1 MIAGLYF
8 NNVHSYCSFSELN
21 KFDFVKINME
31 FQINKIGRQVDKG
44 FNPELLIPLIG
55 LKYVRKRI
63 LLEIEKL
70 IAKREENQN
79 GIVLMNL

>member
-1 MIAGLYF
+1 M
-8 NNVHSYCSFSELN
+8 
-21 KFDFVKINME
+21 K

-44 FNPELLIPLIG
+44 FNQELLILLIG
-55 LKYVRKRI
+55 FKYVRKKI